1 MEFLMPID
9 DETQVFLRGAYEYLQ
24 QHQKTIQT
32 IQIVTFALQKAFREL
47 GPQAEKLYEK
57 HYRATLESPLGT
69 QSRLA
74 VEDLAQLIAQLSA
87 GEPN

>member
-1 MEFLMPID
+1 MPID
-9 DETQVFLRGAYEYLQ
+9 DETRVFLRGAYEFLQ
-24 QHQKTIQT
+24 QHQQMIQA

-47 GPQAEKLYEK
+47 GPEAEKLYEK
-57 HYRATLESPLGT
+57 HYRATLDSPLGT
-69 QSRLA
+69 ESHLV